1 MALLGLQLV
10 GGSLQRMF
18 GVLQMLYL
26 CMEII
31 YGLVWFCAEKTSA
44 DGEQGAGGWHGVSVW
59 FVVRVWMYDCCGGT
73 PSSVI
78 LRWCEKI

>member
-31 YGLVWFCAEKTSA
+31 YGLIWFC
-44 DGEQGAGGWHGVSVW
+44 
-59 FVVRVWMYDCCGGT
+59 
-73 PSSVI
+73 
-78 LRWCEKI
+78 